1 MGDRAS
7 VLWYV
12 GVCVCVYKLTGISAS
27 RSEGRNPALILANY
41 MKDLIIVLRWS
52 L

>member
-1 MGDRAS
+1 MTELQFYGTLR
-7 VLWYV
+7 
-12 GVCVCVYKLTGISAS
+12 CVCVYKLTGISAS

>member
-1 MGDRAS
+1 MKELHFYGT
-7 VLWYV
+7 L
-12 GVCVCVYKLTGISAS
+12 VCVCKLTGISAS
-27 RSEGRNPALILANY
+27 HSEGRNPALILANY